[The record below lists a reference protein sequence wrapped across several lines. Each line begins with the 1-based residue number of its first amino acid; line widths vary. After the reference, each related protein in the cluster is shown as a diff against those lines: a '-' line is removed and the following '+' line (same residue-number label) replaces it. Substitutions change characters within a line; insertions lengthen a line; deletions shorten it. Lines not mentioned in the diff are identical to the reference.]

1 MFNKHLMR
9 SLMFVP
15 GHNERLMQSAARSSA
30 DILLLDIEDSVQPVK
45 NKQLA
50 RNKIIEMVKNGDYGS
65 FYGIWSSIAN
75 RATVQQAGFI
85 LLEVLHGDSWYT
97 LRANCAQALL
107 KLMNEDE
114 IRTVDIS
121 ADRPDQD
128 DFLQRIEMK
137 LMELLAGE

>member
-1 MFNKHLMR
+1 MDLTKTHWKTAW
-9 SLMFVP
+9 
-15 GHNERLMQSAARSSA
+15 EDAADAEQKKLDST
-30 DILLLDIEDSVQPVK
+30 DVEILL
-45 NKQLA
+45 
-50 RNKIIEMVKNGDYGS
+50 EMVKNGDYGS

>member
-1 MFNKHLMR
+1 MDLTKTHWKTAW
-9 SLMFVP
+9 
-15 GHNERLMQSAARSSA
+15 EDAADAEQKRLDSMAVE
-30 DILLLDIEDSVQPVK
+30 DLL
-45 NKQLA
+45 
-50 RNKIIEMVKNGDYGS
+50 EMVKNGDYGS

-75 RATVQQAGFI
+75 RATVEQAGFI

-114 IRTVDIS
+114 IRAVDLT

-128 DFLQRIEMK
+128 EFLQKIEKK
-137 LMELLAGE
+137 LRLLTGEKADKRD